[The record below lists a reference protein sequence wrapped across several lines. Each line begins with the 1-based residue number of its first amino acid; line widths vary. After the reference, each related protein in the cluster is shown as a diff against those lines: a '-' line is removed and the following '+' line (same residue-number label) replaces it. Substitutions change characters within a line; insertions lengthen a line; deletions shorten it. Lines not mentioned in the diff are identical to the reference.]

1 MRVYELAKELGL
13 ASKEAVELLV
23 GLGVDVKSHSSSVT
37 EEEAA
42 KLRKAQKPASK
53 PKTTTKKPPKAKVEP
68 KKQPKAEPKAE
79 PKAKAEPPAEK
90 PAQEVEAAPPP
101 EPQPPEPKP
110 APAGPPIQVSR
121 GATVEELATKLERS
135 PTELIKALM
144 ALGEMKTITQS
155 LDDDSI
161 ELLAQEF
168 GAAVEIVSPEEEDE
182 EEPDEEEDPAL
193 LKERAPVV
201 TVMGHVDHGKS
212 SILQHFRRK
221 EMLSGEAGGITQAIG
236 AYQVHENG
244 KVVTFIDTPGHE
256 AFTQMRA
263 RGAQITDVAVLVVA
277 ADDGV
282 QPQTIE
288 ALDHAKAAGVPIVVA
303 VNKIDRPEAD
313 PTRVRQQ
320 LSEVGLQPEDWG
332 GDTVFVDVSA
342 KNGTNMDQ
350 LLEMILLVSELQELR
365 SNFDTTAR
373 GVAIDSHLDKG
384 RGAVATLLVQRGK
397 LKVGSPIVCGAAWAK
412 VRALTDEHGHDI
424 VEAGPSQPV
433 QVTGWSK
440 VPEAGDDFRVMKD
453 DREAKRL
460 AQERE
465 SRQRQAE
472 MVAGHRLLSLE
483 ELLAQT
489 VEGELPE
496 LKLIAKADAQGA
508 LEALVDSI
516 EKLERE
522 EVRVTII
529 RQGVG
534 AITTND
540 VTLAAASGAIVV
552 GFNVRPD
559 AAARQQAEKDGVD
572 VRPYEVIYQLLVDI
586 QKATRGML
594 APIEEE
600 AVLGSAQVRATFRTP
615 KGVIAGCYV
624 TEGDVL
630 RGAKARLLRDGIV
643 IYNGTVG
650 SLRRFKDDVRE
661 VATGFE
667 CGVGLE
673 GYDDIKEGDV
683 IEVFEIREVART

>member
-1 MRVYELAKELGL
+1 
-13 ASKEAVELLV
+13 
-23 GLGVDVKSHSSSVT
+23 
-37 EEEAA
+37 
-42 KLRKAQKPASK
+42 
-53 PKTTTKKPPKAKVEP
+53 
-68 KKQPKAEPKAE
+68 
-79 PKAKAEPPAEK
+79 
-90 PAQEVEAAPPP
+90 
-101 EPQPPEPKP
+101 
-110 APAGPPIQVSR
+110 
-121 GATVEELATKLERS
+121 
-135 PTELIKALM
+135 
-144 ALGEMKTITQS
+144 
-155 LDDDSI
+155 
-161 ELLAQEF
+161 
-168 GAAVEIVSPEEEDE
+168 
-182 EEPDEEEDPAL
+182 
-193 LKERAPVV
+193 
-201 TVMGHVDHGKS
+201 
-212 SILQHFRRK
+212 
-221 EMLSGEAGGITQAIG
+221 
-236 AYQVHENG
+236 
-244 KVVTFIDTPGHE
+244 
-256 AFTQMRA
+256 
-263 RGAQITDVAVLVVA
+263 
-277 ADDGV
+277 
-282 QPQTIE
+282 
-288 ALDHAKAAGVPIVVA
+288 
-303 VNKIDRPEAD
+303 
-313 PTRVRQQ
+313 
-320 LSEVGLQPEDWG
+320 LQPEDWG

-572 VRPYEVIYQLLVDI
+572 VRPYEVIYQLLDDI